1 MAART
6 HRWRVTLM
14 KTLARMRQ
22 EYVQEDYTLWLLE
35 KQRMVSREM
44 KTRTQDTLTFRCLSA
59 AYPVRPSWKY
69 PTSLGIKCMVYM
81 QMCVS
86 IA

>member
-44 KTRTQDTLTFRCLSA
+44 KTRTQDTLTFRCLSGA
-59 AYPVRPSWKY
+59 AQLEIPH
-69 PTSLGIKCMVYM
+69 
-81 QMCVS
+81 
-86 IA
+86 IAGDEVHGVHANVA